1 METNAH
7 GRNENRECPRT
18 SSARTARHFGR
29 RRTPP
34 STQDDKDHHATETRE
49 EPPQVVHHNPL
60 LAEGSPEHRSGHE
73 VDAVHRGGL
82 TNEVATGSAR
92 HHHNPGSPGQR
103 APARGEG
110 EQVSTR
116 HRAALATLRSCGRSE
131 KAMAHGPTRIG
142 SRPTMGK
149 AQGSIGRDIGCN
161 ADNPQRT
168 R

>member
-1 METNAH
+1 MGVMRTGNVLGQARRGPPDTSVEGAPRHLCRMTKITRQPRREKSH
-7 GRNENRECPRT
+7 PRWCTTTLCLRKVQRSTGR
-18 SSARTARHFGR
+18 
-29 RRTPP
+29 
-34 STQDDKDHHATETRE
+34 
-49 EPPQVVHHNPL
+49 VV
-60 LAEGSPEHRSGHE
+60 E

-82 TNEVATGSAR
+82 NNEVATGSAR

-110 EQVSTR
+110 EQVSAR
-116 HRAALATLRSCGRSE
+116 HRAALATPRSCGRSE

-142 SRPTMGK
+142 SRPTMRE

-168 R
+168 C